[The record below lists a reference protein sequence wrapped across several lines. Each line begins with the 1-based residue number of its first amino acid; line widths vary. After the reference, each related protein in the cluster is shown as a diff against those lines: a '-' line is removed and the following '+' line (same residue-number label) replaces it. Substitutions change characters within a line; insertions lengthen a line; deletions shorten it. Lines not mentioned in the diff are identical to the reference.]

1 MRIRNRLLTITLLAG
16 ALTLPATPALAA
28 TPNFGSHVRD
38 CAQTMGFTGTHNP
51 GMHHGAAAWDG
62 EPCQ

>member
-1 MRIRNRLLTITLLAG
+1 MRIRNRLLTVTLLAG

-28 TPNFGSHVRD
+28 TPNFGAHVRD

-51 GMHHGAAAWDG
+51 GMHHGAADWDG
-62 EPCQ
+62 EPC